1 MKREEIN
8 VRVGS
13 WLRKKAKRLKRDR
26 ISYSS
31 KTALVVQH
39 AIEFNLEVELKNI
52 ILVAFRYFEFLHS
65 QGQSRHFDRAPTT
78 SGRPQLADILKVIRH
93 VPKVPRGDHGQ
104 KRMPASAMR
113 RPSSSIYGSQAGS
126 EHRLLARLC
135 RIDSP
140 ALPNNP
146 RLLTMRVARHS
157 RCPQRS
163 SQG

>member
-65 QGQSRHFDRAPTT
+65 QGQKRRFDRASLTSGPPRSADICRVHRHGSKVPTT
-78 SGRPQLADILKVIRH
+78 EAAKLFDYLVG
-93 VPKVPRGDHGQ
+93 
-104 KRMPASAMR
+104 
-113 RPSSSIYGSQAGS
+113 AG
-126 EHRLLARLC
+126 EK
-135 RIDSP
+135 
-140 ALPNNP
+140 
-146 RLLTMRVARHS
+146 T
-157 RCPQRS
+157 
-163 SQG
+163 